1 MVVMDRFRL
10 LLSKGYL
17 LEALR
22 GVLEVVGMGIAR
34 DVVGIF
40 VYKKLVIGHLL
51 LKCEFVR
58 VVCVFHPGQLMA
70 TPALPIHVLKLFL
83 RIRLSI
89 RHRVIPQ
96 TPL

>member
-1 MVVMDRFRL
+1 MDRFRL

-34 DVVGIF
+34 DVVGVF
-40 VYKKLVIGHLL
+40 VYKELVIGHLL
-51 LKCEFVR
+51 LESEFVR
-58 VVCVFHPGQLMA
+58 VVCVFHLGQFTA
-70 TPALPIHVLKLFL
+70 TSALPIHILKLFL
-83 RIRLSI
+83 RIRLPI
-89 RHRVIPQ
+89 RQRIIPQ